1 MVKEV
6 DALKEKVWKL
16 RVLKKI
22 IKKPEIKDKFEKYVD
37 RLQTE
42 LGDKAILLQNMEA
55 IEKKKN
61 EIKRLKGNIKTIQ
74 NSKTGSC
81 AHNLQAKLHG
91 KREELDDLETRQFEL
106 ELPKKTQELNSLFS
120 KMQEIN
126 KRIELFYS
134 TNESKGNSVDV
145 NENSQGFQ
153 YFIKN
158 SNTSNDRGLG

>member
-1 MVKEV
+1 MTKTYSEMVKEV
-6 DALKEKVWKL
+6 DALEEKVWKL

-22 IKKPEIKDKFEKYVD
+22 IKKPEIKDKFEKYGD

-42 LGDKAILLQNMEA
+42 LGDKVILLQN
-55 IEKKKN
+55 IQSTQKVKD

-106 ELPKKTQELNSLFS
+106 ELPKNT
-120 KMQEIN
+120 
-126 KRIELFYS
+126 RIKLS
-134 TNESKGNSVDV
+134 
-145 NENSQGFQ
+145 FQ
-153 YFIKN
+153 
-158 SNTSNDRGLG
+158 